1 LRARHGDRPPP
12 RSDSTPGPSGVSSGG
27 KRALSHTTAL
37 WLTAALLALQPLS
50 TDLYLPTLP
59 AIGAHFSVSV
69 ATVQWTLSVFIAAF
83 AVAQLVAGPLSDRYG
98 RYPVIVGGVLIHC
111 AASVLCMAAPT
122 IATLIA
128 GRLLQAIGACA
139 CVVAVRAVVRD
150 LYEPSAGARLLAA
163 AGTIMG
169 LAPLAGPIVGSQLQ
183 AAFGWRAAFAALAL
197 FSLALAG
204 VLLARLKETNRER
217 DVRAL
222 APRVLAAAWREVL
235 RSPTFHAYTLA
246 NTMSYAGLFA
256 FLAGSSFVLIRVLGL
271 TPTAYGFGF
280 AATVS
285 GYMLGTV
292 VCRRLMTRLSLAQAL
307 QAGAALQATAG
318 LAMALL
324 AAAGVFDPLAIFVP
338 QFFYVIAHGI
348 VQPVAQAGAVARFPR
363 TAGTAA
369 AWMGFIIQMVAAGV
383 GLLIGVTW
391 NGTVY
396 PMVSMIAAA
405 GVGSLAVALLL
416 VRKHG
421 HVG

>member
-1 LRARHGDRPPP
+1 MQATERNA
-12 RSDSTPGPSGVSSGG
+12 SDGAGAAGAP
-27 KRALSHTTAL
+27 ALSSKAAL
-37 WLTAALLALQPLS
+37 WLTAALLSLQPLS

-59 AIGAHFSVSV
+59 AIGAYFSASV
-69 ATVQWTLSVFIAAF
+69 AAVQWTLSAFIAAF

-98 RYPVIVGGVLIHC
+98 RYPVIVGGVAIHLT
-111 AASVLCMAAPT
+111 ASLLCMAAPT
-122 IATLIA
+122 IDVLIV
-128 GRLLQAIGACA
+128 GRIAQAIGACA
-139 CVVAVRAVVRD
+139 GVVAVRAVVRD
-150 LYEPSAGARLLAA
+150 LYEPAAGARLLAA

-169 LAPLAGPIVGSQLQ
+169 LAPLLGPIVGSQLQ

-197 FSLALAG
+197 FSGALAI
-204 VLLARLKETNRER
+204 VLVRRLKETNRQR
-217 DVRAL
+217 DPQAL
-222 APRVLAAAWREVL
+222 APRVLAAAWRDVL

-292 VCRRLMTRLSLAQAL
+292 ICRRLIARLSLAQAL
-307 QAGAALQATAG
+307 PIGAALQAAAG
-318 LAMALL
+318 AAMVLL
-324 AAAGVFDPLAIFVP
+324 ASVQVFHPLAILVP

-369 AWMGFIIQMVAAGV
+369 AWMGFIIQMAAAVV

-396 PMVSMIAAA
+396 PMVTMIGIA
-405 GVGSLAVALLL
+405 GAGSLAVAVLL

>member
-1 LRARHGDRPPP
+1 M
-12 RSDSTPGPSGVSSGG
+12 SGVAAGA
-27 KRALSHTTAL
+27 RPALSHATAL

-59 AIGAHFSVSV
+59 AIGAHFSATV
-69 ATVQWTLSVFIAAF
+69 ATVQWTLSAFIAAF

-122 IATLIA
+122 IEVLIF
-128 GRLLQAIGACA
+128 GRLLQAVGACA

-150 LYEPSAGARLLAA
+150 LYEPVAGARLLAA

-169 LAPLAGPIVGSQLQ
+169 LAPIGGPIVGSQLQ
-183 AAFGWRAAFAALAL
+183 AAFGWRAAFAALAV
-197 FSLALAG
+197 FSCALAG
-204 VLLARLKETNRER
+204 VLLARLRETNRQR
-217 DVRAL
+217 DSQAL
-222 APRVLAAAWREVL
+222 APRVLAAAWRDVL

-271 TPTAYGFGF
+271 TPTAYAFGF
-280 AATVS
+280 SATVT
-285 GYMLGTV
+285 GYLLGTLL
-292 VCRRLMTRLSLAQAL
+292 CRKLMTRLSLVQAL
-307 QAGAALQATAG
+307 PVGAALQAAAGTAMG
-318 LAMALL
+318 LL
-324 AAAGVFDPLAIFVP
+324 ALAQVFHPLAIIVP
-338 QFFYVIAHGI
+338 QFFFLVGHGI

-369 AWMGFIIQMVAAGV
+369 AWMGFIIQMVAAGI

-396 PMVSMIAAA
+396 PMVAMIGAA
-405 GVGSLAVALLL
+405 GAGSLAVALLL

>member
-1 LRARHGDRPPP
+1 MSGATADARP
-12 RSDSTPGPSGVSSGG
+12 
-27 KRALSHTTAL
+27 ALTHTAAL

-59 AIGAHFSVSV
+59 AIAAHFDASV

-83 AVAQLVAGPLSDRYG
+83 AVAQLIAGPLSDRYG
-98 RYPVIVGGVLIHC
+98 RYPVIVGGVAIHA
-111 AASVLCMAAPT
+111 AASALCMLAPT
-122 IATLIA
+122 IEVLIA

-150 LYEPSAGARLLAA
+150 LYEPAAGARLLAA

-169 LAPLAGPIVGSQLQ
+169 LAPLFGPIAGSQLQ

-197 FSLALAG
+197 FSLALTG
-204 VLLARLKETNRER
+204 VLALRLQETHRQR
-217 DVRAL
+217 DPRAL
-222 APRVLAAAWREVL
+222 APRVLTAAWREVL

-246 NTMSYAGLFA
+246 NTMSYGGLFA

-271 TPTAYGFGF
+271 TPTVYGLAF

-285 GYMLGTV
+285 GYLLGTL
-292 VCRRLMTRLSLAQAL
+292 VCRRLMTRLSLAATL
-307 QAGAALQATAG
+307 QVGAILQATAG
-318 LAMALL
+318 VSIVAL
-324 AAAGVFDPLAIFVP
+324 AAARVFHPLAICVP
-338 QFFYVIAHGI
+338 QFFYVVAHGI
-348 VQPVAQAGAVARFPR
+348 VQPVAQAGAVAKFPR

-396 PMVSMIAAA
+396 PMVSIIGAA
-405 GVGSLAVALLL
+405 GVASLAVAWLL
-416 VRKHG
+416 VRRHG